1 MKKIYITTIISLAFV
16 IASSTLFFQK
26 AKNEQVDYQE
36 QILLTQAEKCGNYIE
51 RIISRYESD
60 LNKIIFKHIDNI
72 HSIFEDKD
80 VLFSV
85 SRDLESFY
93 AEYKDLITSISV
105 YNNRDKFLGIYINDK
120 DNFVVDTFAR
130 QQQNVLEQRD
140 QIKIQNDRYINY
152 FPYFSEGKLKGN
164 IVVEIDLKAFIN
176 EIIELYKIDGLL
188 YQWIIN
194 SKGEVLISNLGSNT
208 EIKGFKSIQD
218 SIFAGAEGSIEH
230 VIKIKNSA
238 ERVISAYYPLNVVN
252 NDLGLVFSINTGR
265 IRNIFIRNFQLLSIL
280 VIVILTSLI
289 GFLIFWIYNIR
300 KEDNALNSKLVEMRM
315 IMEHI
320 PVGVMV
326 MDRNGIIKMIN
337 ETGQRMLFTNKVDDL
352 VGKKFEEQLLVSNH
366 YLLDEST
373 GSGLDKNHYIHYVRD
388 GNEIVIFKNDG
399 RKYIQG
405 EELTIS
411 ALIDVSS
418 LEKSR
423 KQEVAANRAKSD
435 FLARMSHEIRTPMNG
450 IIGMAENLLLEK
462 LDKPIRDQVEIMQK
476 SAELLLNIINDI
488 LDFSKIE
495 AGKMMLE
502 EIPFSLSE
510 ELKNTNELFT
520 TLAEDKELAFKTVI
534 ASDVPDKLIGDPFR
548 TRQVISNLLGNSI
561 KFTPKGSVKLYVSLM
576 EKYKNSLSLLFSV
589 EDTGIGIPKDKLD
602 KIFSSYE
609 QAGGSVSRKFGGT
622 GLGMA
627 ISKQLVELMNGE
639 IWVESPSR
647 TGNTNSQPGT
657 KVSFTVE
664 VHSDEKLQKSYE
676 YASFKK
682 FSQITALILS
692 KKKDDTDNIHRVLDS
707 FGMNYEYREYKDNEI
722 ESILNYIE
730 RKADLYQLII
740 LKDKPGHDAFELAIK
755 MKENNFSSKFPLV
768 MISSND
774 KAGNYLKCK
783 SLGID
788 YYLIQPYDNHEV
800 FKILQET
807 FPNIEDTRGV
817 VDQINRIKT
826 NLNILIADDNI
837 INQRVIQSLF
847 KHLGHEV
854 ELAGNGEEAVRMVK
868 ENNYDLVF
876 MDILMPV
883 KDGFVAT
890 REIRKSGYNLT
901 IIAMTG
907 SDESEKKEQA
917 FKAGM
922 NDYLT
927 KPVKVEAIKRLLI
940 KWFSESL
947 TA

>member
-1 MKKIYITTIISLAFV
+1 MKKVYIITIIAIAVV
-16 IASSTLFFQK
+16 IASNTLFFQK
-26 AKNEQVDYQE
+26 AKNEQINYQKE
-36 QILLTQAEKCGNYIE
+36 ILLSQAEKCGDHIE
-51 RIISRYESD
+51 RIISGYESD
-60 LNKIIFKHIDNI
+60 LNRIIFKHIANI
-72 HSIFEDKD
+72 HAVFDDRE
-80 VLFSV
+80 VLNRV
-85 SRDLESFY
+85 NRDLESFY

-105 YNNRDKFLGIYINDK
+105 YDNEDKFLGIYINDS
-120 DNFVVDTFAR
+120 DIFVIDTFAR
-130 QQQNVLEQRD
+130 QQQNVLEPRD
-140 QIKIQNDRYINY
+140 GIKLRNDHYINY

-164 IVVEIDLKAFIN
+164 IVVEIDLKSFIDEVFN
-176 EIIELYKIDGLL
+176 LYKIDGLL

-194 SKGEVLISNLGSNT
+194 SNGEVVISNLEADS
-208 EIKGFKSIQD
+208 EIRDIKSIQD
-218 SIFAGAEGSIEH
+218 SIISGVEGSIEH
-230 VIKIKNSA
+230 NLRKKNSI

-252 NDLGLVFSINTGR
+252 NDLGLVFSINTER
-265 IRNIFIRNFQLLSIL
+265 IRKMFIRDFQ
-280 VIVILTSLI
+280 IVTLIMIIVLTGLI
-289 GFLIFWIYNIR
+289 GFLILQVFRNR
-300 KEDNALNSKLVEMRM
+300 KDNTGLNSRLIEMRM

-320 PVGVMV
+320 PVGIMV
-326 MDRNGIIKMIN
+326 TDRDGIIKMIN
-337 ETGQRMLFTNKVDDL
+337 ETGQKMLFINKVDDL
-352 VGKKFEEQLLVSNH
+352 AGKKFEEQFLVSNN
-366 YLLDEST
+366 YLLEENI

-388 GNEIVIFKNDG
+388 GNEIVIFKNDSK
-399 RKYIQG
+399 KYIQG

-462 LDKPIRDQVEIMQK
+462 LEKPIRDQVEIMQK

-510 ELKNTNELFT
+510 ELNISNEIFT
-520 TLAEDKELAFKTVI
+520 TLAEEKDLKFKI
-534 ASDVPDKLIGDPFR
+534 SISKDIPDKLIGDPFR
-548 TRQVISNLLGNSI
+548 IRQVISNLIGNSI
-561 KFTPKGSVKLYVSLM
+561 KFTPKGSVELKVSLM

-622 GLGMA
+622 GLGMT

-639 IWVESPSR
+639 IWIESPVKQ
-647 TGNTNSQPGT
+647 GNSNSQPGT
-657 KVSFTVE
+657 RVSFTVE
-664 VHSDEKLQKSYE
+664 VYSDEKLQKSYNFS
-676 YASFKK
+676 SFKK

-692 KKKDDTDNIHRVLDS
+692 RKKDDTDNIHRVLDS
-707 FGMNYEYREYKDNEI
+707 FGMNYEYKEYSENGTED
-722 ESILNYIE
+722 LLDYIKQ
-730 RKADLYQLII
+730 RSSLYQLIV
-740 LKDKPGHDAFELAIK
+740 LKDKPGYDAFGLAVRL
-755 MKENNFSSKFPLV
+755 KESNISFGFPLV

-774 KAGNYLKCK
+774 KTGNYLKCRN
-783 SLGID
+783 LGID
-788 YYLIQPYDNHEV
+788 YYLIQPYDSHEV
-800 FKILQET
+800 FKVLQET

-826 NLNILIADDNI
+826 NLNILVADDNI

-854 ELAGNGEEAVRMVK
+854 ELAGNGEEAVKMVN

-883 KDGFVAT
+883 KDGLAAT
-890 REIRKSGYNLT
+890 REIRESGNNLT
-901 IIAMTG
+901 IVAMTG
-907 SDESEKKEQA
+907 SDESEKKKLA
-917 FKAGM
+917 LKAGM

-927 KPVKVEAIKRLLI
+927 KPVKVEAIKHLLI

-947 TA
+947 TV